1 MKIFYG
7 WRIVGA
13 GGALQFLQSLLLNQ
27 AFGAYLAAL
36 VDERGW
42 SKTALAGAAAL
53 KSTETAVLGPVL
65 GWMVDRFGARGMIR
79 AGIVIFGIGFMLMS
93 RIETL
98 TGFYAAFVVI
108 ALGSS
113 LCSNFPVSV
122 AIIHWFE
129 KRRARALSA
138 LQFGQALGGVFV
150 VGVAWSIQHYGWRST
165 AFASGVAAI
174 VIGWPLARVIRSRPE
189 EVGETVDG
197 LPPPTR
203 TDAHAA
209 VAPRR
214 AFSARE
220 ALRTRAFWLISLGH
234 GFALFAVTAI
244 NVHAI
249 SHVKEGLGYSLA
261 QASLV
266 ITFVTAGQFLGVML
280 GWVLGE
286 RFEKRLVAAACM
298 LMHAAGLLM
307 LTYATGPA
315 ILVVSALVHGTAWG
329 LRGPFMQAM
338 RADYFGRTSIGM
350 IIGLSSLITVIGQIG
365 GPILAG
371 LFADWTGNYRLG
383 FTLLAA
389 LSGLGSVFFY
399 LAKRPE

>member
-27 AFGAYLAAL
+27 AFGAYLAVL

-42 SKTALAGAAAL
+42 SKTALAGAAAM

-65 GWMVDRFGARGMIR
+65 GWMVDRFGARDIVR
-79 AGIVIFGIGFMLMS
+79 TGIVLFGIGFMLLS

-98 TGFYAAFVVI
+98 AGFYGAFVVI
-108 ALGSS
+108 ALGAS

-122 AIIHWFE
+122 AIIQWFE

-138 LQFGQALGGVFV
+138 LQFGQALGGMFVFA
-150 VGVAWSIQHYGWRST
+150 VAWSIQHYGWRTT
-165 AFASGVAAI
+165 AFASGVIAI
-174 VIGWPLARVIRSRPE
+174 VVGWPLARVIRSRPE
-189 EVGETVDG
+189 DLGETVDG
-197 LPPPTR
+197 LPHSTRGAGHAQIDPP
-203 TDAHAA
+203 
-209 VAPRR
+209 R

-234 GFALFAVTAI
+234 GFALFAVTAV

-249 SHVKEGLGYSLA
+249 THVKEGLGYSLA
-261 QASLV
+261 HASLV
-266 ITFVTAGQFLGVML
+266 ITLVTAGQFIGVVS
-280 GWVLGE
+280 GWVLGD
-286 RFEKRLVAAACM
+286 RFEKRFVAAGCM
-298 LMHAAGLLM
+298 LMHATGLLM
-307 LTYATGPA
+307 LTYAGGP
-315 ILVVSALVHGTAWG
+315 VVLALSALVHGTAWG

-365 GPILAG
+365 GPIVAG
-371 LFADWTGNYRLG
+371 LFADWTGDYRAG

-389 LSGLGSVFFY
+389 LSGLGSVFFV

>member
-13 GGALQFLQSLLLNQ
+13 GGAIQFLQSLLLNQ

-42 SKTALAGAAAL
+42 SKTSLAAAASL

-65 GWMVDRFGARGMIR
+65 GWMVDRFGSQHIVR
-79 AGIVIFGIGFMLMS
+79 AGVVIFGIGLMLLS
-93 RIETL
+93 RIDSL
-98 TGFYAAFVVI
+98 IGFYGAFVII
-108 ALGSS
+108 ALGAS

-122 AIIHWFE
+122 AIIQWFE

-138 LQFGQALGGVFV
+138 LQFGQALGGIFVFT
-150 VGVAWSIQHYGWRST
+150 VAWSIQHYGWRST
-165 AFASGVAAI
+165 AFASGVIAI
-174 VIGWPLARVIRSRPE
+174 VVGWPLARIIRSRPE
-189 EVGETVDG
+189 DLGETVDG
-197 LPPPTR
+197 LPPATR
-203 TDAHAA
+203 SETHAE
-209 VAPRR
+209 VAPPR
-214 AFSARE
+214 AFTARE

-234 GFALFAVTAI
+234 GFALFAVTAV

-249 SHVKEGLGYSLA
+249 THVKEGLGYSLA

-266 ITFVTAGQFLGVML
+266 ITLVTGGQFLGVIS
-280 GWVLGE
+280 GWVIGD
-286 RFEKRLVAAACM
+286 RFEKRLVAAVCM
-298 LMHAAGLLM
+298 LMHAGGLLL
-307 LTYATGPA
+307 LTYAAGPVTLA
-315 ILVVSALVHGTAWG
+315 VAALIHGTAWG

-371 LFADWTGNYRLG
+371 LFADWTGDYRLG
-383 FTLLAA
+383 FTLLAL
-389 LSGLGSVFFY
+389 LSGMGSVFFY
-399 LAKRPE
+399 LARRPE

>member
-13 GGALQFLQSLLLNQ
+13 GGALQFLQSLLLNS
-27 AFGAYLAAL
+27 AFGAYVAVL

-42 SKTALAGAAAL
+42 SKTSLAGAAAL
-53 KSTETAVLGPVL
+53 KSTETALLGPVL
-65 GWMVDRFGARGMIR
+65 GWMVDRFGARGIIR
-79 AGIVIFGIGFMLMS
+79 AGIVLFGIGFMLLS
-93 RIETL
+93 RIDTL
-98 TGFYAAFVVI
+98 TGFYGAFIVI
-108 ALGSS
+108 ALGAS

-122 AIIHWFE
+122 AIIQWFE

-138 LQFGQALGGVFV
+138 LQFGQALGGIFV
-150 VGVAWSIQHYGWRST
+150 VLIAWSIQHYGWRVT
-165 AFASGVAAI
+165 AFASGLVAI
-174 VIGWPLARVIRSRPE
+174 LVGWPLARVIRSRPE
-189 EVGETVDG
+189 DLGETVDG
-197 LPPPTR
+197 LPPATR
-203 TDAHAA
+203 ASGHAQITP
-209 VAPRR
+209 PRT
-214 AFSARE
+214 FSARE
-220 ALRTRAFWLISLGH
+220 ALRTKAFWLISLGH

-249 SHVKEGLGYSLA
+249 THVKEGLGYSLA

-266 ITFVTAGQFLGVML
+266 ITLVTTGQFFGVVS
-280 GWVLGE
+280 GWVLGD
-286 RFEKRLVAAACM
+286 RFEKRFVAAACM

-307 LTYATGPA
+307 LTYATGPVIVA
-315 ILVVSALVHGTAWG
+315 ISALVHGTAWG

-371 LFADWTGNYRLG
+371 LFADWTGNYRVG

-389 LSGLGSVFFY
+389 LSGLGSVFFF

>member
-13 GGALQFLQSLLLNQ
+13 GGALQFLQSMLLNQ
-27 AFGAYLAAL
+27 AFGAYLAVL
-36 VDERGW
+36 VEDRGW
-42 SKTALAGAAAL
+42 SKTSISGAAAL
-53 KSTETAVLGPVL
+53 KSTETALLGPVL
-65 GWMVDRFGARGMIR
+65 GWMVDRFGSRGLIR
-79 AGIVIFGIGFMLMS
+79 AGIVTFGIGFMLLS
-93 RIETL
+93 WIDTL
-98 TGFYAAFVVI
+98 AGFYGAFVVI
-108 ALGSS
+108 ALGAS

-122 AIIHWFE
+122 TIIHWFE

-138 LQFGQALGGVFV
+138 LQFGHALGGVFV
-150 VGVAWSIQHYGWRST
+150 VLVAWSIQHYGWRTT
-165 AFASGVAAI
+165 AFASGVIAI
-174 VIGWPLARVIRSRPE
+174 LAGWPLARVIRSRPE
-189 EVGETVDG
+189 DVGETVDG
-197 LPPPTR
+197 LAPASKSGAHPDIAPP
-203 TDAHAA
+203 
-209 VAPRR
+209 R
-214 AFSARE
+214 AYSARE

-234 GFALFAVTAI
+234 GFALFAVTAV

-249 SHVKEGLGYSLA
+249 THVKEGLGYSLA

-266 ITFVTAGQFLGVML
+266 ITFVTAGQFLGVLL
-280 GWVLGE
+280 GWVIGE

-315 ILVVSALVHGTAWG
+315 IVVISALVHGTAWG

-371 LFADWTGNYRLG
+371 MFADLTGDYRLG
-383 FTLLAA
+383 FTLLAG

>member
-42 SKTALAGAAAL
+42 SKTSLAGAAAL

-65 GWMVDRFGARGMIR
+65 GWMVDRFGSRGLIR
-79 AGIVIFGIGFMLMS
+79 IGIVTFGIGFMLIS

-98 TGFYAAFVVI
+98 GEFYAAFVVI
-108 ALGSS
+108 ALGAS

-122 AIIHWFE
+122 VIIHWFE
-129 KRRARALSA
+129 RRRARALSA
-138 LQFGQALGGVFV
+138 LQFGQALGGIFV
-150 VGVAWSIQHYGWRST
+150 VAVAWSIQHYGWRTT
-165 AFASGVAAI
+165 AFASGVVAI
-174 VIGWPLARVIRSRPE
+174 LLGWPLSAVIRSRPE
-189 EVGETVDG
+189 DLGQAVDG
-197 LPPPTR
+197 LP
-203 TDAHAA
+203 AASKVGGHAD
-209 VAPRR
+209 VTGPR
-214 AFSARE
+214 AYSARE
-220 ALRTRAFWLISLGH
+220 ALRTRAFWLISFGH
-234 GFALFAVTAI
+234 AFALFAVTAI

-249 SHVKEGLGYSLA
+249 SHVKDGLGYSLA

-266 ITFVTAGQFLGVML
+266 ITFVTAGQFGGVLL
-280 GWVLGE
+280 GWVIGD
-286 RFEKRLVAAACM
+286 RFEKRLVAAGCM

-307 LTYATGPA
+307 LTYAGGTA
-315 ILVVSALVHGTAWG
+315 IVIVSALVHGIAWG

-365 GPILAG
+365 GPIVAG
-371 LFADWTGNYRLG
+371 LFADWTGDYRVG
-383 FTLLAA
+383 FTLLAG

>member
-7 WRIVGA
+7 WRIVIA
-13 GGALQFLQSLLLNQ
+13 GGAIQFLQSLLLNQ
-27 AFGAYLAAL
+27 AFGAYLAVL

-42 SKTALAGAAAL
+42 SKTSLAAAASM
-53 KSTETAVLGPVL
+53 KSTETAVLGPAL
-65 GWMVDRFGARGMIR
+65 GWMVDRFGSRHIVR
-79 AGIVIFGIGFMLMS
+79 AGIVAFGVGLMLLS
-93 RIETL
+93 QIETL
-98 TGFYAAFVVI
+98 VQFYGAFVIV
-108 ALGSS
+108 ALGAS

-122 AIIHWFE
+122 AIIQWFE

-138 LQFGQALGGVFV
+138 LQFGQALGGIFVFS
-150 VGVAWSIQHYGWRST
+150 VAWSIQHYGWRST
-165 AFASGVAAI
+165 AFASGVIAI
-174 VIGWPLARVIRSRPE
+174 VAGWPLARVIRSRPE
-189 EVGETVDG
+189 DLGETVDG
-197 LPPPTR
+197 LPPATKGG
-203 TDAHAA
+203 THAQ
-209 VAPRR
+209 VAPPR

-234 GFALFAVTAI
+234 AFALFAVTAV

-266 ITFVTAGQFLGVML
+266 ITLVTAGQFVGVMS
-280 GWVLGE
+280 GWVIGD
-286 RFEKRLVAAACM
+286 RFEKRFVAAGCM
-298 LMHAAGLLM
+298 LMHGGGLLM
-307 LTYATGPA
+307 LTYATGP
-315 ILVVSALVHGTAWG
+315 LVLAVSALIHGTAWG

-371 LFADWTGNYRLG
+371 LFADWTGDYRLG

-389 LSGLGSVFFY
+389 LSGMGSIFFV
-399 LAKRPE
+399 LAKRPA